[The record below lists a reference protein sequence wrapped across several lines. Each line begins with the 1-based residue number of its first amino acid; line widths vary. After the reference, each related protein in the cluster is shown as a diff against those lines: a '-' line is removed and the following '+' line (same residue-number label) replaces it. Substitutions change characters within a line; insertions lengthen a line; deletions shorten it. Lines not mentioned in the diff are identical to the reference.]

1 MSSFNLND
9 ELIYKPK
16 YIKYKN
22 KYLQLKEQEGG
33 LFEWPWSKSKKTDT
47 PKNTGPAYLL
57 YNKESFTALDKL
69 IKKYYILSFMN
80 TGIIDVNKSEKALK
94 QCMIVDKDK
103 DKVKDKD
110 KILNTPSNLE
120 KCSIVSYLNTTF
132 KIPLNDVNGLFNV
145 FLYKEYT
152 KIINPILIF
161 NFNAQKQLMECI
173 QKYNN
178 QLGKNKNNINI
189 SDIENVLNS
198 NVNLYNTGKITIEDD
213 DFVGTINPLE
223 NTTTYVKARPE
234 LIHLINNVGCQYR
247 CKFFQDNIIMST
259 YKPLFELGII
269 NKKVLPYSMSSY
281 IKLYDVNDTYDANGT
296 LQSIEKLLVDSVI
309 QVEDFNFNANEGY
322 TFKIK
327 EIYYSIN
334 NAKDTKI
341 TEKLDII
348 VKNKNLNIDTIDRIV
363 GLSLIYLT
371 KLTDDTTFI
380 TMDIET
386 MNKHID
392 IFERIA
398 QNKNLINDKII
409 KIFEYDIN
417 YLFQVVHND
426 EFINMTSDS
435 IIELIKNQIN
445 SSLTNKQ
452 KQLLNSST
460 LTNPLQPFTRA
471 TSMPN
476 LKLN

>member
-22 KYLQLKEQEGG
+22 KYLQLKEQEGSG
-33 LFEWPWSKSKKTDT
+33 LFDWFTKSKKTDT

-80 TGIIDVNKSEKALK
+80 TGIIDVNKSEKELK
-94 QCMIVDKDK
+94 QCIIVDKDK
-103 DKVKDKD
+103 DKVTD
-110 KILNTPSNLE
+110 LNTPSNLE

-145 FLYKEYT
+145 FLYQEYT
-152 KIINPILIF
+152 NIIKPILIF

-178 QLGKNKNNINI
+178 QLGENKNNINI
-189 SDIENVLNS
+189 SEIENVLNE
-198 NVNLYNTGKITIEDD
+198 NVNKYNDSSIIIEDA

-223 NTTTYVKARPE
+223 NTTTYEKARPN
-234 LIHLINNVGCQYR
+234 LINLINNNGCDLH
-247 CKFFQDNIIMST
+247 CNFFQNDIIMST

-281 IKLYDVNDTYDANGT
+281 IKLYDANDTYDANGT
-296 LQSIEKLLVDSVI
+296 LQSIKKLLVDSVI

-334 NAKDTKI
+334 NAEDRKI

-371 KLTDDTTFI
+371 KLTDDTTFT
-380 TMDIET
+380 TMNIET

-392 IFERIA
+392 IFESIA
-398 QNKNLINDKII
+398 QNKNLSDNNII
-409 KIFEYDIN
+409 AIFKCDIN
-417 YLFQVVHND
+417 YLFQVVRND
-426 EFINMTSDS
+426 EFINMDFDS
-435 IIELIKNQIN
+435 IIKLIKNQMESPSI
-445 SSLTNKQ
+445 K
-452 KQLLNSST
+452 KQLSISST
-460 LTNPLQPFTRA
+460 MTKIRQPLLRSNSA
-471 TSMPN
+471 PN
-476 LKLN
+476 LRK